1 MPGPARKVLITAAV
15 EGLILQPLSSKR
27 EQRPAAPV
35 KLAYGDADISTATRG
50 DSPGP
55 ISKSNASFES
65 FGVVG
70 LMNVPPHN
78 YLISITQRQQ
88 VAVIRGNPV
97 YVVTE
102 VALTPCSSQQEATEA
117 IDQTAAHIRQA
128 SLVGGDG
135 AASESG
141 DSEDE
146 ASPHAPEDIE
156 DDVDDTAAFKKGHKS
171 ATSVA
176 SDVMKQKGGY
186 GRFAQRWFSKG
197 GWLEDQ
203 KRIMGLSKSA
213 GSSESTKDDNNNAGG
228 GVPSAKD
235 PVDGP
240 ADAVKTAAQGAVGG
254 AASLL
259 PKLLRTS
266 QILFGASRSFFFSY
280 DYDVTHSLAH
290 QDRDQNLSASASGES
305 PLHAKVDPVFWWN
318 RHLQRM
324 FVEAGA
330 DAIVLPLMQGFV
342 GQRSFVVDSDPL
354 PVDEVARGSL
364 ELNDLRPKS
373 EATTP
378 MHEKAAAEL
387 TRSSER
393 RFDITVI
400 SRRSVRRAGLRYLRR
415 GIDDDGYAANFVET
429 EQILSPVD
437 CEDSTQVYSFTQ
449 IRGSIPL
456 FFKQSP
462 YSLKPAPVVQHS
474 PEANYQALKK
484 HFSMLR
490 NKYGAV
496 QVINLVEKHG
506 VEATIGQQF
515 EIGVKR
521 LNEDSGPNE
530 TVPFEWFDFHAV
542 CRGMKFERVSELIDI
557 LGQKLEDL
565 DSTVENGGEIVST
578 QKGVFRTNCMDCLD
592 RTNIC
597 QSSFAK
603 YMLDQQME
611 KLGFDMSTQKDQEN
625 SWFNTLWADN
635 GDSISKQYASTAAM
649 KGDYTR
655 TRKRDYRGALTDI
668 GLSVTRLWSGMIND
682 FFVQTTIDF
691 LLGNVTA
698 LVFEEFEE
706 NMMTKDPAVSTQK
719 MREQAIELC
728 QKRVIADEK
737 EEFIGGW
744 AMLAPQ
750 EPDAFA
756 LTAQSLEEA
765 VLLLTDVALY
775 LCRFDWSMDK
785 VSSFERVELSNIHK
799 IKFGP
804 YITSTMT
811 PAQMDESKNQG
822 ILLFYTPGSKDVK
835 RVNTRSLS
843 TSMAEDKPDATEQ
856 KGAAVGL
863 GSIFSVRPA
872 QPVEKKIALKALHSQ
887 SSSADARGAT
897 ATGLTEIQQVVSI
910 SAQLERLVHLN
921 QPSVAGKDRESVL
934 ESGHIVSVA
943 EARKNEGLFG
953 QLGYSIKKLVWAS

>member
-1 MPGPARKVLITAAV
+1 LITAAV

-27 EQRPAAPV
+27 EQRPTAPV
-35 KLAYGDADISTATRG
+35 KLKYGDASISNVTRD
-50 DSPGP
+50 DSPNP
-55 ISKSNASFES
+55 SSKSNASFES
-65 FGVVG
+65 FGIVG
-70 LMNVPPHN
+70 LITVPPES
-78 YLISITQRQQ
+78 YLVSITQRQQ
-88 VAVIRGNPV
+88 VAVIRGQPV

-102 VALTPCSSQQEATEA
+102 VALTPCSSQNQATEA
-117 IDQTAAHIRQA
+117 INKTVAHIKQA
-128 SLVGGDG
+128 SLAEGDG
-135 AASESG
+135 A
-141 DSEDE
+141 DSD
-146 ASPHAPEDIE
+146 SDDQTSAPIPYDID
-156 DDVDDTAAFKKGHKS
+156 DDVEDTTGPKKGHKS
-171 ATSVA
+171 TTSVA

-203 KRIMGLSKSA
+203 KRMMGLSKSA
-213 GSSESTKDDNNNAGG
+213 GSSDSTRDDSKAG
-228 GVPSAKD
+228 GVPTSED
-235 PVDGP
+235 PVDDP
-240 ADAVKTAAQGAVGG
+240 ADAVKTVTQGAVGG

-280 DYDVTHSLAH
+280 DYDITHSLAS
-290 QDRDQNLSASASGES
+290 QDRGQDLSASASGE
-305 PLHAKVDPVFWWN
+305 PLHSKVDPIFWWN

-324 FVEAGA
+324 FVDARA
-330 DAIVLPLMQGFV
+330 DALVLPLMQGFV
-342 GQRSFVVDSDPL
+342 GQRSFVVDSDPP
-354 PVDEVARGSL
+354 PVEEVARGSL
-364 ELNDLRPKS
+364 ELNDMRPKS
-373 EATTP
+373 GMATP
-378 MHEKAAAEL
+378 MNEKKSAEL
-387 TRSSER
+387 MRSSER

-400 SRRSVRRAGLRYLRR
+400 SRRSVKRAGLRYLRR

-437 CEDSTQVYSFTQ
+437 SDESAQVFSFTQ

-462 YSLKPAPVVQHS
+462 YSLKPAPVIQHS
-474 PEANYQALKK
+474 QEANYQALRKHFTMLKK
-484 HFSMLR
+484 H
-490 NKYGAV
+490 YGSV
-496 QVINLVEKHG
+496 QIVNLVEKHG
-506 VEATIGQQF
+506 VEASIGEQY
-515 EIGVKR
+515 EAGVKR
-521 LNEDSGPNE
+521 LNEESGPDE
-530 TVPFEWFDFHAV
+530 VVPFEWFDFHSV
-542 CRGMKFERVSELIDI
+542 CRGMKFERVSELLDI
-557 LGQKLEDL
+557 LGRKLEDF
-565 DSTVENGGEIVST
+565 DSTAEANGEVVTT

-592 RTNIC
+592 RTNVC

-603 YMLDQQME
+603 FMLDRQLAE
-611 KLGFDMSTQKDQEN
+611 LGFDMSAQKDQEN

-706 NMMTKDPAVSTQK
+706 NMMTQDPAVSMQK

-744 AMLAPQ
+744 TMLAPQ
-750 EPDAFA
+750 EPDAFT
-756 LTAQSLEEA
+756 LIAQPLEEV

-775 LCRFDWSMDK
+775 LCRFDWNMDK
-785 VSSFERVELSNIHK
+785 VSSFERVEFPHIRK
-799 IKFGP
+799 IRFGP

-811 PAQMDESKNQG
+811 AAQTDESKNQG
-822 ILLFYTPGSKDVK
+822 ILIFYTPGSKDTK

-843 TSMAEDKPDATEQ
+843 TSKLDAAEKKEGT
-856 KGAAVGL
+856 GGL
-863 GSIFSVRPA
+863 GSIFSMRPS
-872 QPVEKKIALKALHSQ
+872 QPAEKKIALKALHSR
-887 SSSADARGAT
+887 SSLADTSGGN
-897 ATGLTEIQQVVSI
+897 GLTEIQQVVSI
-910 SAQLERLVHLN
+910 SAQLERLVRLN
-921 QPSVAGKDRESVL
+921 KPQPAGEEKESVL
-934 ESGHIVSVA
+934 ESGDIVSVA
-943 EARKNEGLFG
+943 EARKNEGLLG
-953 QLGYSIKKLVWAS
+953 QLGYSIKKLVWA

>member
-1 MPGPARKVLITAAV
+1 MPGLARKVLITAAV

-35 KLAYGDADISTATRG
+35 KLKYGDASISNVTRD
-50 DSPGP
+50 DSPNP
-55 ISKSNASFES
+55 SSKSNASFES
-65 FGVVG
+65 FGIVG
-70 LMNVPPHN
+70 VITVPPES
-78 YLISITQRQQ
+78 YLVSITQRQQ
-88 VAVIRGNPV
+88 VAVVRGQPV

-102 VALTPCSSQQEATEA
+102 VALTPISSQNEATEA
-117 IDQTAAHIRQA
+117 INKTVAHIKQA
-128 SLVGGDG
+128 SLAEGNS
-135 AASESG
+135 ASS
-141 DSEDE
+141 DSETE
-146 ASPHAPEDIE
+146 NSAPVPYDI
-156 DDVDDTAAFKKGHKS
+156 DDYVDDTAGPKKGHKS
-171 ATSVA
+171 TTSIA

-203 KRIMGLSKSA
+203 KRMMGLSKSA
-213 GSSESTKDDNNNAGG
+213 GGSEPTKDDGKTG
-228 GVPSAKD
+228 GVPPSED
-235 PVDGP
+235 PVDSP
-240 ADAVKTAAQGAVGG
+240 VDAVKTATQGAVGG

-280 DYDVTHSLAH
+280 DYDITHSLAS
-290 QDRDQNLSASASGES
+290 QSREQGLSASASGES
-305 PLHAKVDPVFWWN
+305 PLYDKVDPIFWWN
-318 RHLQRM
+318 RHLQRT
-324 FVEAGA
+324 FVNAGA
-330 DAIVLPLMQGFV
+330 DALVLPLMQGFV
-342 GQRSFVVDSDPL
+342 GQRSFVVDSDPP
-354 PVDEVARGSL
+354 PVEEVARGSF
-364 ELNDLRPKS
+364 ELNDMRPKS
-373 EATTP
+373 GMTTP
-378 MHEKAAAEL
+378 MNEKKSAEL
-387 TRSSER
+387 MRSSER
-393 RFDITVI
+393 RFDITII
-400 SRRSVRRAGLRYLRR
+400 SRRSVKRAGLRYLRR

-437 CEDSTQVYSFTQ
+437 SEEPAHVFSFTQ

-462 YSLKPAPVVQHS
+462 YSLKPAPVIQHS
-474 PEANYQALKK
+474 QEANYQALRKHFTMLKK
-484 HFSMLR
+484 H
-490 NKYGAV
+490 YGTV
-496 QVINLVEKHG
+496 QIINLVEKHG
-506 VEATIGQQF
+506 VEASIGQQY
-515 EIGVKR
+515 EAGVKR
-521 LNEDSGPNE
+521 LNDESGLDE
-530 TVPFEWFDFHAV
+530 VVPFEWFDFHSV
-542 CRGMKFERVSELIDI
+542 CRGMKFERVSELLDI
-557 LGQKLEDL
+557 LTRKLEDL
-565 DSTVENGGEIVST
+565 DSTVETNGEVVKS

-592 RTNIC
+592 RTNVC

-603 YMLDQQME
+603 FMLDRQLAN
-611 KLGFDMSTQKDQEN
+611 LGFDMSAQKDQEN

-706 NMMTKDPAVSTQK
+706 NMMTQDPAVSMQK

-744 AMLAPQ
+744 TMLVPQ
-750 EPDAFA
+750 EPDAFT
-756 LTAQSLEEA
+756 LTAQPLEEA

-775 LCRFDWSMDK
+775 LCRFDWNMDK
-785 VSSFERVELSNIHK
+785 VSSFERVEYPHIRK

-811 PAQMDESKNQG
+811 AAQTDESKNQG
-822 ILLFYTPGSKDVK
+822 ILIFYTPGSKDIK

-843 TSMAEDKPDATEQ
+843 TSKLDVAEKKEGT
-856 KGAAVGL
+856 GGL
-863 GSIFSVRPA
+863 GSIFSMRPS
-872 QPVEKKIALKALHSQ
+872 QPAEKKIALKVLHSR
-887 SSSADARGAT
+887 SSLADTSRVMG
-897 ATGLTEIQQVVSI
+897 SPR
-910 SAQLERLVHLN
+910 SNRL
-921 QPSVAGKDRESVL
+921 
-934 ESGHIVSVA
+934 
-943 EARKNEGLFG
+943 
-953 QLGYSIKKLVWAS
+953 